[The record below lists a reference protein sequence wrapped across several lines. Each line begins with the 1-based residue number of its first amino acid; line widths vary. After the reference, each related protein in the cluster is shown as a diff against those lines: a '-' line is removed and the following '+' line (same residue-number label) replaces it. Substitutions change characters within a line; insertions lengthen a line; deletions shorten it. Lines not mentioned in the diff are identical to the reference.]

1 MKFNLLLQKIRT
13 DILNPQKPIWII
25 FTLVLIGVSFL
36 IPQIREQKTP
46 TDIKSELTPSLD
58 TFVPAGFV
66 LVTLQLI
73 NNESI
78 DSMIGAYGLVD
89 IYSASHEV
97 ETLGAKLTAPIAT
110 HLKLIRAPNNPS
122 LYGVLVPE
130 NSREII
136 QQLTGPVFAVI
147 QGPKSKLEIPQKEI
161 SKIRKSR
168 SIKYGDLL

>member
-1 MKFNLLLQKIRT
+1 MFVFIL
-13 DILNPQKPIWII
+13 DIGSVNDLFAKNNQ
-25 FTLVLIGVSFL
+25 
-36 IPQIREQKTP
+36 
-46 TDIKSELTPSLD
+46 
-58 TFVPAGFV
+58 AGP
-66 LVTLQLI
+66 
-73 NNESI
+73 
-78 DSMIGAYGLVD
+78 
-89 IYSASHEV
+89 
-97 ETLGAKLTAPIAT
+97 PIAT